1 MTLEGV
7 DSMKVVGLNLDE
19 SMKVVSGAIE
29 GKKVGERE
37 REKKTERDVDRS
49 LHYAL
54 SKRSLKVY
62 LKFTKSSFFN
72 RLLSTS
78 RDAPM
83 GIKSIKPTSS

>member
-19 SMKVVSGAIE
+19 SMKVVSRAIE

-72 RLLSTS
+72 RLSTS